1 MTEDAHSISDDGFAR
16 GEVVYRVSTAREREG
31 TGAGVRAVWVADEI
45 AGMIAA
51 GLLPGF
57 DAAQA
62 DGGGRVRLVVD
73 VVTAALIAQEFA
85 QEPGTAV

>member
-1 MTEDAHSISDDGFAR
+1 MTDDTHSMADDDSAN
-16 GEVVYRVSTAREREG
+16 GEVVYRVSTAAEREDTS
-31 TGAGVRAVWVADEI
+31 TGLRAVWVAQEI

-62 DGGGRVRLVVD
+62 DGCGRVRLVVD

-85 QEPGTAV
+85 QESGAV

>member
-1 MTEDAHSISDDGFAR
+1 MSDDGLANR
-16 GEVVYRVSTAREREG
+16 EVVYRVSTAAEQESA
-31 TGAGVRAVWVADEI
+31 GAGMRAVWVAEEI
-45 AGMIAA
+45 TGMIAA

-62 DGGGRVRLVVD
+62 DGCGRVRLVVD

-85 QEPGTAV
+85 QESDAGV